1 MTDEEPQWLD
11 ATERRAWMSLVAVML
26 VAMPE
31 LERTFRPHGIVHVE
45 YGLLA
50 ALGDIGDPGMRLS
63 DLAATMN
70 MSPSR
75 LSHRMRKLVD
85 LGYIELTGSDCD
97 GRVSIAHVTEKG
109 RAFVATIAPDHV
121 RDVRRLF
128 FDNLSPQQT
137 EALADAL
144 ATIAEHLSG
153 CTVESGA
160 ALPKR
165 PGFTGAPAE

>member
-11 ATERRAWMSLVAVML
+11 ATERRAWMSLVVVML
-26 VAMPE
+26 VAMPD
-31 LERTFRPHGIVHVE
+31 LERTFRPYGIVHVE

-50 ALGDIGDPGMRLS
+50 RLSEIDDQGMRLS

-85 LGYIELTGSDCD
+85 RGYIELTGSNAD
-97 GRVSIAHVTEKG
+97 GRVSIAHITDKG
-109 RAFVATIAPDHV
+109 REFVAEVAPVHL

-128 FDNLSPQQT
+128 FDDLSVEQT
-137 EALADAL
+137 KALADAL
-144 ATIAEHLSG
+144 GTVAE
-153 CTVESGA
+153 A
-160 ALPKR
+160 ALAKR

>member
-63 DLAATMN
+63 DL
-70 MSPSR
+70 
-75 LSHRMRKLVD
+75 
-85 LGYIELTGSDCD
+85 
-97 GRVSIAHVTEKG
+97 AHVTEKG